1 MKKISGAFQIAA
13 VYVGTVIGAGFATGR
28 EIVEFFTR
36 FGFIGFIAILF
47 SGYLFVTMGTKI
59 MLKSHD
65 LKAKSFE
72 QFNEYLFG
80 KWFSKFMNITMMIML
95 IGVSAVMLSG
105 AGAVFEEQLLMP
117 KQLGVL
123 LTILLGFITMMVG
136 MKGLFAVNTIVVPIM
151 IVFNLFLM
159 MYSVTDARFLEA
171 FLTIPPV
178 DDGWKS
184 VVAPFSYV
192 AFNLAMAQAVL
203 VPVASE
209 VKDRQVIKYGGY
221 LGGFFLT
228 LILISSHMTLVMIP
242 DVTIYEI
249 PMAVV
254 MKSFVA
260 GFYYLYILII
270 FGEIFTSVIGGVFGL
285 EKQLA
290 GYWRG
295 PSIATFS
302 GIFMIIYSLSFFE
315 YSELLSYLYPLF
327 GYLSLLFLVLL
338 WMKHDKKDG
347 QVK

>member
-1 MKKISGAFQIAA
+1 MKRMSGAFQIAA

-36 FGFIGFIAILF
+36 FGFIGFLAILF
-47 SGYLFVTMGTKI
+47 SGYLFITMGTRI

-65 LKAKSFE
+65 IKAKSFE

-80 KWFSKFMNITMMIML
+80 KWFSKFMNIMMMIML

-105 AGAVFEEQLLMP
+105 AGAVFREQLLMP
-117 KQLGVL
+117 KQVGVI
-123 LTILLGFITMMVG
+123 LTIVLGFITMMVG
-136 MKGLFAVNTIVVPIM
+136 MKGLFAVNTFVVPLMIM
-151 IVFNLFLM
+151 FNLFLM
-159 MYSVTDARFLEA
+159 GHSVTNTGFLEA

-209 VKDRQVIKYGGY
+209 VDDRQVIKYGGY

-228 LILISSHMTLVMIP
+228 LILISSHMTLVLIP
-242 DVTIYEI
+242 EVTLYEI

-254 MKSFVA
+254 MKSFAA
-260 GFYYLYILII
+260 GLYFVYILII
-270 FGEIFTSVIGGVFGL
+270 YGEIFTSVIGGVFGL

-290 GYWRG
+290 GYWKG
-295 PSIATFS
+295 PSFVTFS
-302 GIFMIIYSLSFFE
+302 AIFLVIYSLSFFE
-315 YSELLSYLYPLF
+315 YSKLLSYLYPLF
-327 GYLSLLFLVLL
+327 GYLSLLFLILL
-338 WMKHDKKDG
+338 WMKQDREK
-347 QVK
+347 